1 MTLSSADSHSKSRA
15 EEISAILRDEI
26 LCGQYRPGERLPS
39 ERDLALR
46 FATNRGAVRESL
58 KKLEQLGIAA
68 IKPGGVRV
76 VPVEDASLSILGPL
90 LDLEPVP
97 NARLVDQVL
106 EVLGALI
113 AQSARAAVNIA
124 DAGQIQRLL
133 DLVDQLQQA
142 SDDTDASHGHWK
154 ALARQFA
161 HINNNLVLHLML
173 NGLKTQFV
181 SRMSILGLQV
191 NISPEENQVVLQTL
205 AEGLQQGHADQ
216 VSSAIT
222 QHFDLLRQG
231 VKLALSN
238 RVSQQRAIT
247 ANATSLHEEQR

>member
-39 ERDLALR
+39 ERDLAIR

-76 VPVEDASLSILGPL
+76 IPVEAASLSILGPL
-90 LDLEPVP
+90 LDLESIP
-97 NARLVDQVL
+97 NAHLVDQVL

-113 AQSARAAVNIA
+113 SQSARSAVSIA
-124 DAGQIQRLL
+124 NAGQIQQLL
-133 DLVDQLQQA
+133 DLVKRLQQA
-142 SDDTDASHGHWK
+142 DNDTETSHEHWK
-154 ALARQFA
+154 ALARLFA
-161 HINNNLVLHLML
+161 HINDNLVLHLML

-181 SRMSILGLQV
+181 ARMGALGLQV
-191 NISPEENQVVLQTL
+191 KMSPEENQAILRTI
-205 AEGLQQGHADQ
+205 AEGLEQGHADQ
-216 VSSAIT
+216 VSGAIT
-222 QHFDLLRQG
+222 RHFDLLRHG
-231 VKLALSN
+231 VERALRTRLN
-238 RVSQQRAIT
+238 QQAPIT
-247 ANATSLHEEQR
+247 ANAANFPKEPR